1 MRAILLTCSPYECY
15 KLLTGDLSILV
26 RKVKPKCELPID
38 VYVYVS
44 NKGDS
49 LITSMGLD
57 YDDKGEI
64 KGHHYSYCLASWL
77 PECPAEDLTHKIVAK
92 FTLNKAE
99 EINCYYDDDMRT
111 TVFFTDDCGDA
122 GLLKSSCLTEEHI
135 ADYFADKEDNV
146 AGYAWHIDDLEIF
159 DKPKELY
166 EFPKTCFWLEDAP
179 IIKCI
184 NCKFRYH
191 DYENA
196 EFCCKVCDGVVKLN
210 KAPTN
215 YCYIEV

>member
-44 NKGDS
+44 NKDDS

-64 KGHHYSYCLASWL
+64 KGHHYSYCLASFL
-77 PECPAEDLTHKIVAK
+77 PECPADDLTHKIVAK
-92 FTLNKAE
+92 FTLKSAE
-99 EINCYYDDDMRT
+99 EL
-111 TVFFTDDCGDA
+111 FTDEDGWSYYTDTITKDYEVSKLACIEDM
-122 GLLKSSCLTEEHI
+122 SIEEYLNGRI
-135 ADYFADKEDNV
+135 GYVWYIDNLV
-146 AGYAWHIDDLEIF
+146 IF
-159 DKPKELY
+159 NKPKELG
-166 EFPKTCFWLEDAP
+166 EFGKCELLGCCDYQKCNKCRHH
-179 IIKCI
+179 IK
-184 NCKFRYH
+184 
-191 DYENA
+191 
-196 EFCCKVCDGVVKLN
+196 LT
-210 KAPTN
+210 KASTN

>member
-26 RKVKPKCELPID
+26 RKVKPNCELPID

-49 LITSMGLD
+49 LITCMGLD

-77 PECPAEDLTHKIVAK
+77 PDFPADDLTHKIVAK
-92 FTLNKAE
+92 FTLNKIE
-99 EINCYYDDDMRT
+99 SLFEYQVDGWGSEYEISTETLKEKELVKRCCISYDGLHDYCDDINK
-111 TVFFTDDCGDA
+111 
-122 GLLKSSCLTEEHI
+122 L
-135 ADYFADKEDNV
+135 
-146 AGYAWHIDDLEIF
+146 YAWFVDDLVIF
-159 DKPKELY
+159 DEPKEIHD
-166 EFPKTCFWLEDAP
+166 FPKTCFWAEDAP
-179 IIKCI
+179 LLKCVD
-184 NCKFRYH
+184 CKFRHH

-196 EFCCKVCDGVVKLN
+196 EFCCQICDDVVKLN